1 MIFTPEFSS
10 GKKEREPGF
19 EVVPLEVVPL
29 GFDALWEGKKAVL
42 NPSHHSWPPKNS
54 F

>member
-1 MIFTPEFSS
+1 ME
-10 GKKEREPGF
+10 KEREPGF
-19 EVVPLEVVPL
+19 EVVPESWNKPL

-42 NPSHHSWPPKNS
+42 NPFHYSRPLKNS